1 MIKSKNGEVTLNGS
15 NLELEMDLAAI
26 VNAFVDCN
34 KKYGVDFAKKR
45 VMKAVEMGF
54 KSEEE
59 IEKELS
65 EKLKS
70 DIRESFK
77 DGELT
82 KGLAELIAILGGI
95 R

>member
-45 VMKAVEMGF
+45 VMKAVKLGF
-54 KSEEE
+54 MSDEE
-59 IEKELS
+59 IEKEAN
-65 EKLKS
+65 KA
-70 DIRESFK
+70 IRESFK
-77 DGELT
+77 DDGIT
-82 KGLAELIAILGGI
+82 KGLAEFIATLGGI
-95 R
+95 K

>member
-45 VMKAVEMGF
+45 AMKAVKLGF
-54 KSEEE
+54 MSDEE
-59 IEKELS
+59 IEKEAN
-65 EKLKS
+65 KA
-70 DIRESFK
+70 IRETLK
-77 DGELT
+77 DNGFT
-82 KGLAELIAILGGI
+82 KELAEFISILGGI
-95 R
+95 K